1 MASDSLPTPPSA
13 TLTPTLPPVAAA
25 SGSQSAT
32 DAPTL
37 ATGLPPVPP
46 AAAAAAAGAP
56 TAPPTH
62 AESLEGL
69 LQQIVASN
77 SPSALAATLRNAAG
91 SPEAREEVL
100 VSTTSTGADPL
111 EALDVAQHTIG
122 ALYILSARLTFASTT
137 APTIPFGY
145 IDNFCR
151 HFDPEQARLAP
162 ERVTLLAKGI
172 VQRAEALGTDK
183 AAIAPLHEL
192 LTRYAPDLSFLTPIH
207 PIFVTICATTSFF
220 TAALPV
226 LAVPISQ
233 ISTTLCPDLRYQDH
247 LIYHYVGGIVFT
259 ALKRYA
265 EAAEFFELCA
275 SAPVAPP
282 TGGTSVARG
291 PSQGP
296 LGISMGGIGIGMG
309 MGMMMMPPG
318 PGSRYF
324 NFSSSD
330 PSMFQVEAAK
340 KLLLVQ
346 LILHG
351 KALPL
356 PKYTHP
362 IVANLKGT
370 VYNALARVYPNLE
383 QVHAIAAKEAAAF
396 AVDDN
401 LGLLGLVVDR
411 APRWA
416 IRRLTETYLTLSLS
430 EIGRAAGMEQ
440 IEEVRRVV
448 LSMIEEGEIDAS
460 IDADGSVSF
469 ADEEPTAVSKAE
481 TDRALR
487 AAQEQEQVLR
497 RLEREIA
504 RSKDYLQKAV
514 RSREE
519 GSSTNWPNIEE
530 DLLGSSQGGRWA
542 DEAVY

>member
-13 TLTPTLPPVAAA
+13 TLTPTTAAA
-25 SGSQSAT
+25 SGSQSAA
-32 DAPTL
+32 DAPTPT
-37 ATGLPPVPP
+37 TGLPLVPP
-46 AAAAAAAGAP
+46 AAAAAAAAADAQ
-56 TAPPTH
+56 TVPPTH
-62 AESLEGL
+62 AEILEGL

-77 SPSALAATLRNAAG
+77 SPSALAGTLRIAVG
-91 SPEAREEVL
+91 TPEAREEVL
-100 VSTTSTGADPL
+100 VSTTTTGADPL

-122 ALYILSARLTFASTT
+122 ALYILSARLTSASMT
-137 APTIPFGY
+137 APAIPFAY
-145 IDNFCR
+145 IDDFCR

-183 AAIAPLHEL
+183 IAIAPLHDL
-192 LTRYAPDLSFLTPIH
+192 LARYAPDPSFLTPIH
-207 PIFVTICATTSFF
+207 PIFVTTCATTSFF

-282 TGGTSVARG
+282 AGGTSVTRG

-309 MGMMMMPPG
+309 MGMMMVPPG

-362 IVANLKGT
+362 VVANLKGT

-416 IRRLTETYLTLSLS
+416 IRRLTETYLTLSLT
-430 EIGRAAGMEQ
+430 EIGRAAGMER

-469 ADEEPTAVSKAE
+469 ADEEPAAVSKAE

-497 RLEREIA
+497 RLEQEVA

-530 DLLGSSQGGRWA
+530 DLLGGSQGSRWA

>member
-1 MASDSLPTPPSA
+1 MASDSLPTPS
-13 TLTPTLPPVAAA
+13 LTPTPVAAAA
-25 SGSQSAT
+25 SGSQPA
-32 DAPTL
+32 DAPSPTT
-37 ATGLPPVPP
+37 AGPPVPP
-46 AAAAAAAGAP
+46 SATAAAGAQS
-56 TAPPTH
+56 APTH
-62 AESLEGL
+62 GEMLESL
-69 LQQIVASN
+69 LQQIAASN
-77 SPSALAATLRNAAG
+77 NPSALVGTLRNAVG
-91 SPEAREEVL
+91 TPEAREEVL
-100 VSTTSTGADPL
+100 ASTTSVGADPL
-111 EALDVAQHTIG
+111 EALDVPQHTIG
-122 ALYILSARLTFASTT
+122 ALFVLSARLTSASTT
-137 APTIPFGY
+137 APAVPFAY

-151 HFDPEQARLAP
+151 QFDPEQARLAP
-162 ERVTLLAKGI
+162 ERVTQLAKGI

-183 AAIAPLHEL
+183 AAIAPLHDL
-192 LTRYAPDLSFLTPIH
+192 LTRYAPGLSFLTTIH
-207 PIFVTICATTSFF
+207 PIFVTTCATTNFF

-247 LIYHYVGGIVFT
+247 LIYHYVGGIVFA

-265 EAAEFFELCA
+265 EAAEFLELCA
-275 SAPVAPP
+275 SAPVATPS
-282 TGGTSVARG
+282 GGAGVARG

-296 LGISMGGIGIGMG
+296 LGISMGGIGMG
-309 MGMMMMPPG
+309 MGMVMVPPG

-324 NFSSSD
+324 NFGSSD

-340 KLLLVQ
+340 KLLLVH

-351 KALPL
+351 RALPL

-362 IVANLKGT
+362 TVANLKGT

-383 QVHAIAAKEAAAF
+383 QVHAIATKEAAAF

-430 EIGRAAGMEQ
+430 EIGRAAGMEST
-440 IEEVRRVV
+440 EEVRRVIFI
-448 LSMIEEGEIDAS
+448 MIEEGEIDAS
-460 IDADGSVSF
+460 IGADGSVTF
-469 ADEEPTAVSKAE
+469 ADEEPATVSKAE

-487 AAQEQEQVLR
+487 IAQEQEQVLR

-519 GSSTNWPNIEE
+519 GSSPNWPNIEE
-530 DLLGSSQGGRWA
+530 DLRGGSQSGRWA